1 MPIIRGDMTSHTD
14 TDTIFR
20 KVDDQ
25 LIPEYVF
32 NLTGFDK
39 TLKLWVGQVV
49 MSDSYAFLRI
59 VYDNRSYFIA
69 IDLESNRPLI
79 HLRQLFDQDLTIDN
93 IPKPMNEGVFYSIRR
108 NKDSIEEKNPMI
120 LFYRLKL
127 SP

>member
-1 MPIIRGDMTSHTD
+1 MTSHTD